1 LANVGIRPVR
11 LARPHRLRPRY
22 LDLDKIEQGENSASA
37 HFVNGLSF
45 AAAMAENHPPRRLGG
60 HNAKPGE
67 RYPSDRERI
76 DRARQAAEA
85 LFTQKPPVAKPP
97 LAAKP
102 ALSARPQA
110 ATPVRREPVVSSG
123 AASPVTGEISAS
135 QAARIR
141 TWVKYGM
148 TATEVAKICGV
159 PVDEIERVLLAS

>member
-1 LANVGIRPVR
+1 
-11 LARPHRLRPRY
+11 
-22 LDLDKIEQGENSASA
+22 
-37 HFVNGLSF
+37 
-45 AAAMAENHPPRRLGG
+45 MAENHPPRRLGG
-60 HNAKPGE
+60 HSAKSGE

-102 ALSARPQA
+102 VLAVGPQA
-110 ATPVRREPVVSSG
+110 ATPVRSEPVVSSG
-123 AASPVTGEISAS
+123 VEAPVKGEISAS

-148 TATEVAKICGV
+148 SATEVATICGV
-159 PVDEIERVLLAS
+159 PVDEIERVLRTS